1 MVLWWSFQRSLSS
14 INSVFCVI
22 SLMKDGNEYYRML
35 RNREYSNLY
44 LDASLKTIHV
54 SSLAVSQQLLILVEH
69 FKVFILS

>member
-1 MVLWWSFQRSLSS
+1 
-14 INSVFCVI
+14 
-22 SLMKDGNEYYRML
+22 MKDGNEYYRML